1 MPSLAVFCLPSLIRD
16 TKNGSI
22 RILVRQVNLI
32 SHNSP
37 GKISRSK
44 ILPRLWVPWSGAFDP
59 RICCHHD
66 EAGCKYGVRQI
77 GQHGQQSSRRKNNQL
92 RPGRMVEGLR
102 SERIGRH
109 EKCHCKRDRRD
120 VKRARLGRIQFERC
134 ATPARFHNL
143 LSKTAAQAWLLV
155 ECNRTLDGLQMRRQH
170 ASTPVGTLN
179 SKTAAGGLAD
189 CLVGEGVPKGSCRE
203 TQNRTKEIPT
213 FTRILV

>member
-1 MPSLAVFCLPSLIRD
+1 
-16 TKNGSI
+16 
-22 RILVRQVNLI
+22 
-32 SHNSP
+32 
-37 GKISRSK
+37 
-44 ILPRLWVPWSGAFDP
+44 
-59 RICCHHD
+59 
-66 EAGCKYGVRQI
+66 
-77 GQHGQQSSRRKNNQL
+77 
-92 RPGRMVEGLR
+92 MVEGLR

-155 ECNRTLDGLQMRRQH
+155 ECNK
-170 ASTPVGTLN
+170 TPGWVADAPSACIHTRGNFELEDCGWWV
-179 SKTAAGGLAD
+179 GGLP
-189 CLVGEGVPKGSCRE
+189 GEGVPKGSCRE